1 MKMNPILFI
10 VVLALSAILFVVIYR
25 KRKKLELKGE
35 SGVSE
40 QRKKLKPLSLA
51 IIIALLPVIV
61 IFLLNFITWTSIFA
75 AGLFSP
81 NLTEPEITSGE
92 FPFVIEYE
100 FEGETY
106 IIEDTVVCSYE
117 GNDPSALVPTRSYSY
132 DLKNNS
138 NRLMI
143 EFDANTESLLTK
155 GQINEESRIVWYYGH
170 GGYYLGDPKKADS
183 GPCINYVE
191 ICKTSPKVSHHQ
203 TTKLT
208 NEQLEELFGIKI
220 IRFEFSTPIENTFE

>member
-1 MKMNPILFI
+1 MQDFMAELKAMPIWFHWHWEQDKNGRQTK
-10 VVLALSAILFVVIYR
+10 VPHAARGGATGTSEQWAHTWVTYG
-25 KRKKLELKGE
+25 KRKKR
-35 SGVSE
+35 V
-40 QRKKLKPLSLA
+40 P
-51 IIIALLPVIV
+51 
-61 IFLLNFITWTSIFA
+61 WTSILVV
-75 AGLFSP
+75 GLLSP

-106 IIEDTVVCSYE
+106 IVEDTVVCSYE
-117 GNDPSALVPTRSYSY
+117 GNDPSAWVPTRSYSY
-132 DLKNNS
+132 DLKNDS

-143 EFDANTESLLTK
+143 EFDANTESLLTE

-170 GGYYLGDPKKADS
+170 GGYYLGDPKKTDR

-191 ICKTSPKVSHHQ
+191 IYNTSPKVSHHQ

-220 IRFEFSTPIENTFE
+220 IRFEFSSPIENTFE